1 MGWKVFRGKERQKFL
16 ENVNYKIKSERT
28 VSNSTGRETTE
39 NV

>member
-16 ENVNYKIKSERT
+16 GDINYKIKSERT
-28 VSNSTGRETTE
+28 VFNSTGRETTE